1 MRTSVA
7 VQLCTPLGCRGV
19 VLSQVFG
26 SIGGSFVS
34 MAREAR
40 RLTDKHAMGSLHLDG
55 PAVALLVAM
64 STGPAEEFEKADDV
78 HRGIPISL

>member
-1 MRTSVA
+1 
-7 VQLCTPLGCRGV
+7 
-19 VLSQVFG
+19 
-26 SIGGSFVS
+26 